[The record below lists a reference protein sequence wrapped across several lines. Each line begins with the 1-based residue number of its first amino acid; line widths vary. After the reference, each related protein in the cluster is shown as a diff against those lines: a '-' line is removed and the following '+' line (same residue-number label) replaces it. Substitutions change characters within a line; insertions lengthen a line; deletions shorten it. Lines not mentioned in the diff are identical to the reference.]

1 MKRFFFL
8 FFFSIQL
15 LSACS
20 SDARHKVVGDQLTV
34 YFNDAAAE
42 KSAEKLAVFWEQ
54 NKFVTG
60 KKQDLQL
67 NLEGKNLTLFMIS
80 NAPKEVKNISF
91 EEQKMLMD
99 LEDRIQSE
107 LFPQYTFNLVI
118 TNDQFEPVL
127 TLD

>member
-1 MKRFFFL
+1 M
-8 FFFSIQL
+8 
-15 LSACS
+15 
-20 SDARHKVVGDQLTV
+20 GDQLTV